1 MPTSSNLSGAPA
13 PDTADVPAP
22 GADGVTQF
30 AGLDGLL
37 DFAIAALNLPVPA
50 GSPLATGDTPGPGAE
65 YTEIAGQMQAMTDL
79 WQRDTGLSATG
90 MDFHGDA
97 LDLLL
102 ANAGLSSEAPAAG
115 SRDESHSPQAHDLP
129 ASPGSAGVFQ
139 IPVHPAHDWSN

>member
-1 MPTSSNLSGAPA
+1 MPTSSNPSGSPA
-13 PDTADVPAP
+13 HDTPDIPAP

-30 AGLDGLL
+30 AGLDGLI

-50 GSPLATGDTPGPGAE
+50 GSPLAAGDAPGPGAE
-65 YTEIAGQMQAMTDL
+65 YTEIAGQMQALTDL
-79 WQRDTGLSATG
+79 WQRDTGLSAAG
-90 MDFHGDA
+90 MAFHGDA

-102 ANAGLSSEAPAAG
+102 ANAGLSSEAPTATRDG
-115 SRDESHSPQAHDLP
+115 SHTPLEHDLA